1 MASNLDVTFDYSEIK
16 KALETFGADKLKIQK
31 KCINRVL
38 LEARKEVKKGS
49 LSGGIINRRKGN
61 LYNAL
66 YFKTVKV
73 KDTTG
78 ESETLSFFG
87 FPNKASR
94 RSGKTTYYAKFYEIG
109 RDIVRS
115 PRTDKAL
122 SFQNPDGKWIKKG
135 KTVLK
140 YRGMLMKPTLDGF
153 FEGGRAVALMERE
166 ILQANLNRV
175 FGADK

>member
-1 MASNLDVTFDYSEIK
+1 MATNLSLTSDFSEIK

-38 LEARKEVKKGS
+38 LEARKEVKKGA

-61 LYNAL
+61 LYNAI
-66 YFKTVKV
+66 YFKTMKV
-73 KDTTG
+73 RDTAG
-78 ESETLSFFG
+78 ESETLSIFG
-87 FPNKASR
+87 FPNKETR
-94 RSGKTTYYAKFYEIG
+94 RSGKATYYSKFYEIG
-109 RDIVRS
+109 RDIIRR

-122 SFQNPDGKWIKKG
+122 SFQGPDGKWIKAG
-135 KTVLK
+135 QTVLK

-166 ILQANLNRV
+166 ILQANLNKI
-175 FGADK
+175 FEATK